1 MENMRE
7 ELQQEL
13 SKLSPRG
20 RGRAYPKGLM
30 GKVLSYTVAR
40 RRQGAKLVEVAA
52 ELGMKS
58 NTLARW
64 LGEKRPAASSK
75 YEQRARERAALLCL
89 SARAPVATWPKA
101 LSAHWHRLFRAT
113 WATSEDGRGLRELVR
128 ELRMDARDEGVR
140 EAIRRRV
147 RD

>member
-1 MENMRE
+1 MRE

-30 GKVLSYTVAR
+30 AKVLSYTVAR

-58 NTLARW
+58 YTLARW
-64 LGEKRPAASSK
+64 LGEKKPSASFERVQVVAPAAP
-75 YEQRARERAALLCL
+75 AA
-89 SARAPVATWPKA
+89 A
-101 LSAHWHRLFRAT
+101 
-113 WATSEDGRGLRELVR
+113 ERGLIVHGPHGLRVEGLELADVA
-128 ELRMDARDEGVR
+128 ELM
-140 EAIRRRV
+140 RRV
-147 RD
+147 AE

>member
-7 ELQQEL
+7 ELQEEL

-30 GKVLSYTVAR
+30 GKLLSYTVAR

-58 NTLARW
+58 YTLARW
-64 LGEKRPAASSK
+64 LGEKRPSASFERVEVVAPAAPG
-75 YEQRARERAALLCL
+75 AERKLVVHG
-89 SARAPVATWPKA
+89 P
-101 LSAHWHRLFRAT
+101 
-113 WATSEDGRGLRELVR
+113 RGLRVEGLELADVAELVR
-128 ELRMDARDEGVR
+128 
-140 EAIRRRV
+140 RV
-147 RD
+147 AE

>member
-58 NTLARW
+58 YTLARW
-64 LGEKRPAASSK
+64 LGEKRPAASF
-75 YEQRARERAALLCL
+75 ERVEVVAPAKVIVADQAAT
-89 SARAPVATWPKA
+89 AAER
-101 LSAHWHRLFRAT
+101 RLIVH
-113 WATSEDGRGLRELVR
+113 GPRGLRV
-128 ELRMDARDEGVR
+128 EGL
-140 EAIRRRV
+140 E
-147 RD
+147 

>member
-58 NTLARW
+58 YTLARW
-64 LGEKRPAASSK
+64 LGEKRPAASF
-75 YEQRARERAALLCL
+75 ERVEVVAP
-89 SARAPVATWPKA
+89 APVAERKLVVHGP
-101 LSAHWHRLFRAT
+101 
-113 WATSEDGRGLRELVR
+113 RGLRLEGLDVADVAELVR
-128 ELRMDARDEGVR
+128 
-140 EAIRRRV
+140 RV
-147 RD
+147 AE